1 MAFQD
6 KNEVD
11 VEKMK
16 STLILCYGYV
26 ALNAPEDQILTRI
39 DGEILKSISKHFN
52 TKVWGSGK
60 APCPMQHWGQGE
72 GEGHSERRGLSRGM
86 PRLN

>member
-52 TKVWGSGK
+52 TKVWSSGK
-60 APCPMQHWGQGE
+60 NSISHAALGE
-72 GEGHSERRGLSRGM
+72 G
-86 PRLN
+86 

>member
-1 MAFQD
+1 MRSAPGWLADWGVVVFQD

-26 ALNAPEDQILTRI
+26 ALHAPEDQILTRI
-39 DGEILKSISKHFN
+39 DSDILKSISKHFN
-52 TKVWGSGK
+52 TKVWGLEKELHVPQSTGVG
-60 APCPMQHWGQGE
+60 PSE
-72 GEGHSERRGLSRGM
+72 G
-86 PRLN
+86 